1 MDTNGCNDNANNANN
16 ANVNGSV
23 YYNSNARDYR
33 GACVAVLRVTH
44 VEVLLVAWREV
55 LPCLTLRWKHFFRF
69 WLESIGRD
77 CQCATLQEVALRLAR
92 RNC

>member
-55 LPCLTLRWKHFFRF
+55 LPCLTLRWKHFFP
-69 WLESIGRD
+69 L
-77 CQCATLQEVALRLAR
+77 LA
-92 RNC
+92 